1 MAPSSIC
8 IDGFNLSLRKGSGI
22 ATYGRNLNLALRDM
36 GMKTHILYGPLAG
49 RSRNN
54 LLNQVA
60 LNDGASPPDRE
71 MRLARFMATEFSA
84 WGRLAQPVTQTA
96 AVQPSPAMSRAKA
109 DQWWAARDVFEAAN
123 RSYLKYKLFTPVRF
137 SDPALAPGIMHWT
150 CPMPLKA
157 KAMANLYTI
166 HDLVPLRMPFATLD
180 NKRAFHRMCKTICR
194 KADHVV
200 TVSESARRDLIEMFG
215 IDENR
220 VTNTYQAA
228 SLPEALTARPDDEVA
243 AEVEGIFGLGWRR
256 YFLFFGAI
264 EPKKNLGRVIEAYL
278 SSGVQDPL
286 VIIGGS
292 AWLDEYETKMLY
304 EDLVTVQTL
313 KENTIRRADRIR
325 RYDYLPLHSLVS
337 LIRGAKATLFPSLYE
352 GFGLPVLESMQ
363 LGAPVLTS
371 TAGSLPEVAGEA
383 ALSVDPYDVEAIV
396 RGIRALDA
404 DADLRSE
411 LSARGRIQA
420 TKFSPA
426 AYGARL
432 ATVYAKLG

>member
-8 IDGFNLSLRKGSGI
+8 IDGYNLSLRKGSGI
-22 ATYGRNLNLALRDM
+22 ATYGRNLNLALRGL

-49 RSRNN
+49 HSRNN
-54 LLNQVA
+54 LLNQIA
-60 LNDGASPPDRE
+60 LNDGAAPPERE
-71 MRLARFMATEFSA
+71 LRFAQRIATEFSA
-84 WGRLAQPVTQTA
+84 WGRSAKPVTQTA

-109 DQWWAARDVFEAAN
+109 DQWWSARDLFDAAN
-123 RSYLKYKLFTPVRF
+123 RSYLKYRLFTPLRF
-137 SDPALAPGIMHWT
+137 SDPGLAPDVMHWT

-157 KAMANLYTI
+157 RGMANVYTV
-166 HDLVPLRMPFATLD
+166 HDLVPLRLPFATLD
-180 NKRAFHRMCKTICR
+180 NKRAFHRICKTICR

-200 TVSESARRDLIEMFG
+200 TVSESARRDLIDIFG

-220 VTNTYQAA
+220 VSNTYQAA
-228 SLPEALTARPDDEVA
+228 SLPEALTSRPDAEVSR
-243 AEVEGIFGLGWRR
+243 EVEGVFGLGWGR

-286 VIIGGS
+286 VIIGGT

-352 GFGLPVLESMQ
+352 GFGLPVLESMI

-371 TAGSLPEVAGEA
+371 TAGSLPEVAGDA
-383 ALSVDPYDVEAIV
+383 ALSVDPYDVEGIV
-396 RGIRALDA
+396 KGIRALDA
-404 DADLRSE
+404 DSGLRAE
-411 LSARGRIQA
+411 LTARGRVQA

-426 AYGARL
+426 AYAERL
-432 ATVYAKLG
+432 SDVYGQIV